1 MIVILAVITM
11 NAVLGTVQTVKASAS
26 LDSLKQMSA
35 PTAKVLRDGQIV
47 QIPGREVVPG
57 ECGHIG
63 GGRFRLCRRTPVG
76 VCQSEMRGECSHRRK
91 PAGGKGYGAAQRRNG
106 LRRPKEHGVL
116 RQLCHLWAGPLSGDG
131 HRHGHG
137 NGQDRPAS
145 EKHGGAENAAAG
157 QSGPVRQKAVDHH
170 SGDLRSAVWRQ
181 RAVAARKRDERLPL
195 RRALWQ
201 WRPSPKP
208 SAPS

>member
-1 MIVILAVITM
+1 
-11 NAVLGTVQTVKASAS
+11 
-26 LDSLKQMSA
+26 
-35 PTAKVLRDGQIV
+35 
-47 QIPGREVVPG
+47 
-57 ECGHIG
+57 
-63 GGRFRLCRRTPVG
+63 
-76 VCQSEMRGECSHRRK
+76 MRGERPYRRK

-145 EKHGGAENAAAG
+145 EKHGGTENAAAG
-157 QSGPVRQKAVDHH
+157 QSGPVRQKAVHHH

-195 RRALWQ
+195 RRRFGSGGHPRSPQFHRDHRAVLRHPENGQGKRHHPPFAGGGGAWQ
-201 WRPSPKP
+201 RVSHLLG
-208 SAPS
+208 

>member
-1 MIVILAVITM
+1 
-11 NAVLGTVQTVKASAS
+11 
-26 LDSLKQMSA
+26 
-35 PTAKVLRDGQIV
+35 
-47 QIPGREVVPG
+47 
-57 ECGHIG
+57 
-63 GGRFRLCRRTPVG
+63 
-76 VCQSEMRGECSHRRK
+76 MRGECSHRRK

-145 EKHGGAENAAAG
+145 EKHGGTENAAAG
-157 QSGPVRQKAVDHH
+157 QSGPVRQKAVHHH

-195 RRALWQ
+195 RRRFGSGGHPRSPQFHRDHRAVLRHPENGQGKRHHPPFAGGGGAWQ
-201 WRPSPKP
+201 RVGHLLG
-208 SAPS
+208 